1 MAIRRTAQ
9 RLLMAVSVCLAL
21 SYSVHS
27 QSARPRVRI
36 KMDAPRYEED
46 EGWYAYYASC
56 NFYTIVDGRKYL
68 IDWLIRGLVAIPE
81 PIFDSANNYVAYASN
96 IGCGGPHDE
105 GMVVFISDVYG
116 KKKGPIIGNCMYLR
130 PVKFLDYMGRT
141 YLLISETSDAD
152 STSFWLYDV
161 NGGEFVLH
169 ADGDVK
175 GLKNGTFAYGSYD
188 YDGDYK
194 FNRIG
199 IVTMSDLVGREAP
212 LKLLSRYPT
221 HGLTQGRNVQ
231 VYGSDGCWLPGTT
244 NAPTRT
250 IRRSREKVLILNEC
264 SEGDYV
270 VYWQGQRGK
279 IMKGGLKPI
288 KW

>member
-1 MAIRRTAQ
+1 
-9 RLLMAVSVCLAL
+9 MAVLVCSVL

-27 QSARPRVRI
+27 QSRRPRVRI
-36 KMDAPRYEED
+36 KMDAPRYDED
-46 EGWYAYYASC
+46 GGWKVYYASC

-68 IDWLIRGLVAIPE
+68 IDWLIRGMAGIPE
-81 PIFDSANNYVAYASN
+81 PIFDSANKHVAYASN
-96 IGCGGPHDE
+96 IGCGTSHDE

-116 KKKGPIIGNCMYLR
+116 KKKRPILGNCYYLR
-130 PVKFLDYMGRT
+130 PVRFLDYLGRT

-152 STSFWLYDV
+152 PTAFWLYDV

-169 ADGDVK
+169 ADGHLK
-175 GLKNGTFAYGSYD
+175 KLKNGTFAYGR

-194 FNRIG
+194 FQRIG

-212 LKLLSRYPT
+212 LKLLTRYPT

-231 VYGSDGCWLPGTT
+231 VSGGGGCGF
-244 NAPTRT
+244 APTTPSKT
-250 IRRSREKVLILNEC
+250 IRRSGERVLIMNEC
-264 SEGDYV
+264 PEGESV
-270 VYWQGQRGK
+270 VYWRGHRGK
-279 IMKGGLKPI
+279 ITKGGLRPI

>member
-1 MAIRRTAQ
+1 MDTSNYDREEGRKIY
-9 RLLMAVSVCLAL
+9 L
-21 SYSVHS
+21 S
-27 QSARPRVRI
+27 
-36 KMDAPRYEED
+36 
-46 EGWYAYYASC
+46 SC
-56 NFYTIVDGRKYL
+56 NLYTIVDGRKYL

-81 PIFDSANNYVAYASN
+81 PILDSANNHVAYASN
-96 IGCGGPHDE
+96 IGCGAPHDE

-116 KKKGPIIGNCMYLR
+116 KKKRPIIGNCQYLR

-152 STSFWLYDV
+152 FTSFWLYDV

-175 GLKNGTFAYGSYD
+175 GLKNGTYAYGSYD
-188 YDGDYK
+188 YDPDYK
-194 FNRIG
+194 FKRIG

-244 NAPTRT
+244 NAPPRT

-279 IMKGGLKPI
+279 IMKGGLRPI